1 MAGEFAPRGWRAAR
15 AAEQK
20 LKAARRRIQRAAA
33 ASAQHATGRS
43 AAAQLAAAQQPPAK
57 PALAET
63 PLPWGARPD
72 ALQQCAAPA
81 AAEAGHMAGVP
92 PPQLWL
98 AVAIVVLVAFAAGW
112 LMGRW
117 HLRRVIRSRQCVTSA
132 DAAASAA
139 VATADAAPVATS
151 VRHERPVAELNETP
165 GLQQQPE
172 QQAAAAAGSGTA
184 AATGSAA
191 GGVVA
196 TAHPADEPAES
207 SGEAPLTPLPVS
219 SSAKEVRFSC

>member
-81 AAEAGHMAGVP
+81 AAGAGHMAGVP

-98 AVAIVVLVAFAAGW
+98 AVAIAVLVAFAAGW

-117 HLRRVIRSRQCVTSA
+117 HLRRVIRSRQRVTSA

-139 VATADAAPVATS
+139 VATADAPVATS
-151 VRHERPVAELNETP
+151 VRHERPAAELNETP

-184 AATGSAA
+184 AATSSAA

-196 TAHPADEPAES
+196 TAHPADEPAEN
-207 SGEAPLTPLPVS
+207 SGEAPLRPLPVS